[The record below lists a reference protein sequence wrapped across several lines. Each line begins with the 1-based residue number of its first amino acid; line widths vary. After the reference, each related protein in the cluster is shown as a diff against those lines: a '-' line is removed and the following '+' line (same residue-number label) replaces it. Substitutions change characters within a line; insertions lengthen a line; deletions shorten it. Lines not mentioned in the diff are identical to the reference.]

1 MADLRKTV
9 FKAGVALLHATQ
21 LFRLAPLI
29 ARPRG
34 IVFMLH
40 RVRPKIAADFAPN
53 NHLEVSPAFL
63 DQAINGVVRAG
74 FDLVDLDE
82 AARRIGTGGGR
93 PFAAFTLDDGYR
105 DNAAHAAPIFR
116 RHNCPY
122 TIFVPSDFPAGK
134 GELWWLVLEQAIA
147 AADRISMEIGGEH
160 FDLACRTAG
169 EKDQAFK
176 ILYVP
181 LRRVGEAEQRRAIR
195 QLAAT
200 AGIDMA
206 ALCRDNMMDWAEL
219 RDLAADPLC
228 TIGAHGI
235 AHYASAK
242 LPPGDALAE
251 LRIGTDRLA
260 DALGRR
266 PKHFAYPYGDP
277 GSAGPRDFALA
288 RQAGFLTAVTT
299 RPGILYDGHAE
310 HLTALPRVSLTE
322 AYPVRRY
329 ADVFL
334 SGAPFLLY
342 NRGQILDVA

>member
-1 MADLRKTV
+1 MAELRKTV
-9 FKAGVALLHATQ
+9 FKAGVSLLHATQ

-40 RVRPKIAADFAPN
+40 RVRPRIAAEFAPN
-53 NHLEVSPAFL
+53 NHLEVSPGFL
-63 DQAINGVVRAG
+63 DQAIEGVVRAG

-82 AARRIGTGGGR
+82 AARRIGTGSCR

-105 DNAAHAAPIFR
+105 DNAARAAPIFR

-122 TIFVPSDFPAGK
+122 TIFVPSEFAEGR

-147 AADRISMEIGGEH
+147 AADRIATEIGGEH
-160 FDLACRTAG
+160 FALACGTAS
-169 EKDQAFK
+169 EKSQAFK
-176 ILYVP
+176 TLYVP

-195 QLAAT
+195 QLAAA

-206 ALCRDNMMDWAEL
+206 ALCRGNMMDWAEL

-235 AHYASAK
+235 GHYALAK
-242 LPPGDALAE
+242 LPPGEALAE
-251 LRIGTDRLA
+251 LRVGADRLA
-260 DALGRR
+260 EALGRR

-299 RPGILYDGHAE
+299 RPGIVYGGHAE

-322 AYPVRRY
+322 AYPVPRY
-329 ADVFL
+329 ADVFP

-342 NRGQILDVA
+342 NCGQALDVA